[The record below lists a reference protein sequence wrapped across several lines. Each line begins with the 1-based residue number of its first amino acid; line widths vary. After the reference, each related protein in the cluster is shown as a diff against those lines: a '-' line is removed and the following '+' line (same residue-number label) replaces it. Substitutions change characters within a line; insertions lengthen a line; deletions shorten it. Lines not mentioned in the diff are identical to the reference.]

1 MSHLRTALAHTSQ
14 SPMVRTGLRCLLG
27 CATAA
32 LHHALT
38 KRLDRAK
45 PTRAEYPRTPYC

>member
-1 MSHLRTALAHTSQ
+1 MSRLGTALAHASQ
-14 SPMVRTGLRCLLG
+14 SPMVRSGLRCLLG

-38 KRLDRAK
+38 KRLDSAK
-45 PTRAEYPRTPYC
+45 PDQAEYPYTSHC